1 MFGTDLRDRE
11 AVDSYP
17 YTSLVVWHLFLCED
31 WQSLPSTRRGRP
43 YSLSHCPS
51 PPPVPDL
58 HLEAVELEPGL
69 DNCHC
74 DL

>member
-31 WQSLPSTRRGRP
+31 
-43 YSLSHCPS
+43 
-51 PPPVPDL
+51 
-58 HLEAVELEPGL
+58 
-69 DNCHC
+69 
-74 DL
+74 